1 VEVCAVSGQIPG
13 AHCRH
18 KKETWFIPG
27 KSPIKVCDIHREVVV
42 DSQTGRQTCP
52 PFEHAVHKEVY
63 EFWSSDMLRVFR
75 QAGIPRR
82 KPPGSDA
89 RCAAND
95 HSSWGAAPQITAPL
109 SGVAYSLRAA
119 HVGEETIAFQA
130 TTDADARFVFWFVNE
145 NLVGRSAADA
155 AFHWKA
161 TPGNFVVR
169 AVDDQGRADARSLK
183 VELVK

>member
-1 VEVCAVSGQIPG
+1 MQSCS
-13 AHCRH
+13 
-18 KKETWFIPG
+18 FM
-27 KSPIKVCDIHREVVV
+27 S
-42 DSQTGRQTCP
+42 DSFQLTCP
-52 PFEHAVHKEVY
+52 PYEHAVHKEVY
-63 EFWSSDMLRVFR
+63 EFWSSDMLRVFL

-82 KPPGSDA
+82 APPASDA

-95 HSSWGAAPQITAPL
+95 HSSWGVAPQITSPL

-119 HVGEETIAFQA
+119 HVGEETIALQA

-161 TPGNFVVR
+161 TPGSFVIR
-169 AVDDQGRADARSLK
+169 AVDDQGRADARALRMG
-183 VELVK
+183 LVK